1 MVDPRSSNDPGSS
14 LTPEAGPAGRELM
27 RLYAALRNYYGPQ
40 NWWPGE
46 SPFEIAV
53 GAILVQRTTWENA
66 ARAIAGLRACEC
78 LTVAGVLAL
87 SADTLATRIRP
98 AGFYRAKSRCLRG
111 FCEWLLGV
119 GGFAG
124 LGERPTAAIRDQLL
138 SLTGIGPETADCI
151 LLYALGRPVFVIDAY
166 TRRVLMRTGLHR
178 TADRDGYETLRAWF
192 ETRLPADVTMLNEF
206 HALFVAHG
214 KTVCRVRPYCG
225 DCTIAGCC
233 DYGQR
238 GSERLGVRPSGR

>member
-1 MVDPRSSNDPGSS
+1 MVDPKSS
-14 LTPEAGPAGRELM
+14 LTQGAGPAGRELM

-40 NWWPGE
+40 NWWPGG

-66 ARAIAGLRACEC
+66 AMAIAGLRASKS
-78 LTVAGVLAL
+78 LTVAGILAL
-87 SADTLATRIRP
+87 PADTLATRIRP

-111 FCEWLLGV
+111 FCEWLGGV

-124 LGERPTAAIRDQLL
+124 LGERPTVAIREELL

-166 TRRVLMRTGLHR
+166 TRRALLRTGLHP

-192 ETRLPADVTMLNEF
+192 EHRLPADVAMYNEF

-214 KTVCRVRPYCG
+214 KAVCRVRPRCD

-238 GSERLGVRPSGR
+238 GS